1 MGLKNEIYKECD
13 LISLHLPLTH
23 KTKNMIAKKEINVMK
38 DEAILINT
46 SRGGIVNE
54 KDLYN
59 SLNKKKF
66 FSVALDVFDKEP
78 YNGPLKKF
86 DNCLLTSHLGSMTF
100 ESRTKMEEEATE
112 DVINFFKNKKL
123 KNPVPES
130 EYLIQSNGNKRIR
143 YKN

>member
-1 MGLKNEIYKECD
+1 
-13 LISLHLPLTH
+13 
-23 KTKNMIAKKEINVMK
+23 
-38 DEAILINT
+38 
-46 SRGGIVNE
+46 
-54 KDLYN
+54 
-59 SLNKKKF
+59 
-66 FSVALDVFDKEP
+66 
-78 YNGPLKKF
+78 
-86 DNCLLTSHLGSMTF
+86 MTF